1 MVITYLFFLSLFL
14 VFYTYIGYGII
25 LWLLVKIKEQ
35 FYPPGE
41 LMLPEVLP
49 EITLF
54 ITAYNEEDIV
64 EEKMENC
71 RAIDYPKEKLQIVWV
86 TDGSTDSTNEK
97 LRRFSDVTLLFH
109 PARRGKTAAMNRGM
123 AHVETPIVVFT
134 DANTLINREALKEIV
149 KAFTVAGIGCV
160 AGEKQIAVK
169 EKDTASS
176 GGEGAY
182 WLYESTLKDLDSRLY
197 SAVGAAG
204 ELFAIRTAL
213 FKELPD
219 DTLLDDF
226 VMSLQ
231 IAGEGYR
238 IAYCKNAYASESASM
253 NMKEEEKR
261 KVRIAAGGLQ
271 SIWRLRSLLNLFRY
285 GWLTFQYVSHRVL
298 RWTVTPVALFLLLPL
313 NAALLILQA
322 EPVWFFQL
330 SAVLQVLFY
339 LTAGIGW
346 YLAQHAIKS
355 KILFVPYYFLFM
367 NISVFK
373 GVAYL
378 SRFKGNA
385 VWEKSKRV

>member
-1 MVITYLFFLSLFL
+1 MVVTDLFFLCLFL

-35 FYPPGE
+35 FCPPDRIE
-41 LMLPEVLP
+41 LPHELPG
-49 EITLF
+49 ITLF

-71 RAIDYPKEKLQIVWV
+71 RAIDYPKEKLKIVWI
-86 TDGSTDSTNEK
+86 TDGSTDSTNEALK
-97 LRRFSDVTLLFH
+97 KFQEVTLLFH
-109 PARRGKTAAMNRGM
+109 PARRGKTAAINRGM
-123 AHVETPIVVFT
+123 AYVETPIVLFT
-134 DANTLINREALKEIV
+134 DANTLINPQALKEIV
-149 KAFTVAGIGCV
+149 KAFTDPGIGCV
-160 AGEKQIAVK
+160 AGEKRIAVQ

-182 WLYESTLKDLDSRLY
+182 WLYESTLKELDSRLY

-213 FKELPD
+213 FKVLPD

-231 IAGEGYR
+231 IAQEGYR
-238 IAYCKNAYASESASM
+238 IAYCKNAYASETASL
-253 NMKEEEKR
+253 NMEEEEKR
-261 KVRIAAGGLQ
+261 KIRIAAGGLQ
-271 SIWRLRSLLNLFRY
+271 SVWRLRQLLNPFRY
-285 GWLTFQYVSHRVL
+285 RWLTFQYVSHRVL
-298 RWTVTPVALFLLLPL
+298 RWTITPVALFLLFPL
-313 NAALLILQA
+313 NMALLLFKA

-330 SAVLQVLFY
+330 FAAGQALFY
-339 LTAGIGW
+339 LAALIGC
-346 YLAQHAIKS
+346 YLAHHAIKN

-367 NISVFK
+367 NINVFK
-373 GVAYL
+373 GMAYL

-385 VWEKSKRV
+385 VWEKSKRL